1 MEAQKKKGKLVP
13 IQKKNKFKQILDHL
27 NHKYQFRRNII
38 SLDIEV
44 KLKDKD
50 AWEELNESDL
60 HYELYE
66 ANYTGFDGILK
77 AILCS
82 SNIPKFNP
90 LKSYLENLPHWD
102 QETDYINHLAN
113 FVKVEGSQS
122 NFNIQFK
129 KMLVRNI
136 ANSLGVIPFNKQ
148 CFTFIGKQND
158 GKTSFMRFLC
168 PTPLKSYYRENIDI
182 YNKDGKV
189 ALANNI
195 IINLDEIATISY
207 KDRNKIK
214 SYMTTESI
222 KERLPYDRTTTKINS
237 IANFMASTNE
247 DDFLT
252 DDTGNTRWLIFK
264 VKSILHDN
272 GGSKGYNKN
281 VNIDNVYSQA
291 FHLLNNGFKY
301 MMTSKEVK
309 DMDKINKDYI
319 KSFMELEYI
328 RDNYK
333 ATDNKK
339 PGNFYSASDLVK
351 AFDEVHSTKAKINLI
366 GKAMNILDIPK
377 GSLYI
382 KDLMQARKGYFL
394 EMIDTKGFEIK

>member
-1 MEAQKKKGKLVP
+1 MAIPKEKGKVVP
-13 IQKKNKFKQILDHL
+13 IQKKNKFNQILDHL
-27 NHKYQFRRNII
+27 NQRYEFRRNII

-44 KLKDKD
+44 KESGKET
-50 AWEELNESDL
+50 WSELNESDL

-66 ANYTGFDGILK
+66 SNYNGFDGILK

-82 SNIPKFNP
+82 SKIQKFNP
-90 LKSYLENLPHWD
+90 LESYLEGLPHWD
-102 QETDYINHLAN
+102 QKTDHINHLAN
-113 FVKVEGSQS
+113 FVKVEGSQH
-122 NFNIQFK
+122 NFNKHFK

-136 ANSLGVIPFNKQ
+136 ANSLGIIPFNKQ
-148 CFTFIGKQND
+148 CFTLIGKQND

-168 PTPLKSYYRENIDI
+168 PKCLQPYYRENIDI

-189 ALANNI
+189 ALAKNI

-214 SYMTTESI
+214 SYMTTESV
-222 KERLPYDRTTTKINS
+222 KERLPYDRTATKITS

-272 GGSKGYNKN
+272 GGAKGYNKN
-281 VNIDNVYSQA
+281 VNLDEVYSQVY
-291 FHLLNNGFKY
+291 HLLKSDFKY
-301 MMTSKEVK
+301 MLSSSEVK
-309 DMDKINKDYI
+309 EMEVINKDYM

-328 RDNYK
+328 RNNYK
-333 ATDNKK
+333 ISNSKK
-339 PGNFYSASDLVK
+339 PAHFRLASDLLK
-351 AFDEVHSTKAKINLI
+351 EFDDAHSTKGKLSLI

-377 GSLYI
+377 DSCYMKNIGQS
-382 KDLMQARKGYFL
+382 RRGYFIELL
-394 EMIDTKGFEIK
+394 ETLETE